1 MPNNNVEKRI
11 TYESVNSVQPGE
23 KQKLTQGKTNLESIL
38 VNAGFGT
45 ESDRDFYMGVL
56 GNYHPV
62 KELEKMSL
70 PGLENLLQE
79 LLSRNII

>member
-45 ESDRDFYMGVL
+45 ESDRDFYME
-56 GNYHPV
+56 Y
-62 KELEKMSL
+62 
-70 PGLENLLQE
+70 
-79 LLSRNII
+79 